1 MMENREYLNR
11 LLDIYGELLTDL
23 EKETFSNYYREDLTI
38 NEIAEERGVTK
49 ASVSKMINQVLKK
62 LKFYEERLKILEMK
76 QKIDK
81 ILEIDDLE
89 KIKKEIRNLLD

>member
-23 EKETFSNYYREDLTI
+23 EKETFGNYYREDLTI

-62 LKFYEERLKILEMK
+62 LKFYEERLRILEMK

>member
-76 QKIDK
+76 HK